1 MLTAIPPGWAAFLS
15 DAAGMVLTWND
26 DCETLFSLTAEQAI
40 NRSMSSLFD
49 PGGDDK
55 IIDNWH
61 AFPRRSTVVL
71 QNAQSVNDAAFSAV
85 LTLAPQHNPDGT
97 LHGWV
102 AAFETDPQS
111 DALESVRIGRT
122 PISTIANVLPGTF
135 YTINQDLH
143 FVLWN
148 RNLEAVTEMTP
159 DELAAV
165 NVLEM
170 FSLAQRRAI
179 EEEIRTVFETGA
191 RIQIEADY
199 ISKTGRETPLLL
211 FGAVIQCNGSDYL
224 FGMGVD
230 ISERRAREKLL
241 RVRERALHA
250 ASNGI
255 IIARCEG
262 SNNLIEYVNPAFERV
277 TGYTSD
283 EVIGLDPRFM
293 AAPGLDANERAT
305 VRKAVKE
312 RRAIN
317 VVFRNLR
324 KDGGLFWND
333 LSITP
338 VLDEKGTVTHFIG
351 VVVDVTAAKQRTANL
366 EHEVNHDA
374 LTGLANRTLMWDRL
388 EHAIQFAQRQKVLV
402 ATVLI
407 DLNKFKAINDT
418 FGHEAGDVILQVVAK
433 RLKSAVRESDTV
445 ARLSGD
451 EFVLILDNQPSLRYT
466 LRRVEFLRQGFS
478 APVQFGNVEIPL
490 GASIGVSIFPHDGRT
505 AYDLVRAAD
514 VAMYNAKATGKSE
527 VHFFSADM
535 KTTAEGKQQREL
547 KMREA
552 LDHGDLF
559 VVFQARM
566 SVKTSKIT
574 GLEALL
580 RWNHPELGVMMPLSF
595 LGEAEESGLI
605 VQVGNRV
612 LDLACTFIRELRKRG
627 HNDLPIAVNV
637 SHKEYQ
643 HQDFLAG
650 IAERLARFGI
660 PGNSLEID
668 LRERDLIRHPE
679 LGREIAFGIQ
689 ELGVLLSVDE
699 FGAGVFDLSL
709 LQQLSV
715 GHLKIAKE
723 AVHAISTDHRSGA
736 LAKTLIDIG
745 RNLGFNVIGAAVET
759 REQMDFLKAH
769 GCEEIQGNYFSEP
782 LSGDAVLQLLET
794 ASQRH

>member
-1 MLTAIPPGWAAFLS
+1 M
-15 DAAGMVLTWND
+15 
-26 DCETLFSLTAEQAI
+26 
-40 NRSMSSLFD
+40 
-49 PGGDDK
+49 
-55 IIDNWH
+55 
-61 AFPRRSTVVL
+61 
-71 QNAQSVNDAAFSAV
+71 NDAVFSAI
-85 LTLAPQHNPDGT
+85 LTPAPQHNPEGMFQ
-97 LHGWV
+97 GWV
-102 AAFETDPQS
+102 ATFEPDLDS
-111 DALESVRIGRT
+111 NALESVRIERT

-135 YTINQDLH
+135 YAINQDLH

-148 RNLEAVTEMTP
+148 SNLEVVTEMSP
-159 DELAAV
+159 DELAAI

-170 FSLAQRRAI
+170 FSSAQRPVI
-179 EEEIRTVFETGA
+179 EDKIRSVFEKGS
-191 RIQIEADY
+191 RIQIEVDY
-199 ISKTGRETPLLL
+199 ISNTGRETPLLL
-211 FGAVIQCNGSDYL
+211 FGAVIQYNGGDYL

-241 RVRERALHA
+241 LVRERALHA

-255 IIARCEG
+255 IIARCEEN
-262 SNNLIEYVNPAFERV
+262 NNLIEYVNPAFERV

-283 EVIGLDPRFM
+283 EVVGLDPRFM
-293 AAPGLDANERAT
+293 AAPGLDATERAT

-338 VLDEKGTVTHFIG
+338 VLDEKGTVTHFNGII
-351 VVVDVTAAKQRTANL
+351 VDVTAAKQRTANL

-388 EHAIQFAQRQKVLV
+388 EHTIQFAQRQKVLV

-407 DLNKFKAINDT
+407 DLNKFKAINDA
-418 FGHEAGDVILQVVAK
+418 FGHEAGDVVLQVVAK

-466 LRRVEFLRQGFS
+466 LRRVEFLRQEFS
-478 APVQFGNVEIPL
+478 APVKFGNVEIPL

-535 KTTAEGKQQREL
+535 KTTAEGRQQREL
-547 KMREA
+547 RMREA

-559 VVFQARM
+559 LVYQARM
-566 SVKTSKIT
+566 CVNGSKIT
-574 GLEALL
+574 GSEALL
-580 RWNHPELGVMMPLSF
+580 RWNHPEQGLRMPLSF
-595 LGEAEESGLI
+595 LREAEESGLI

-612 LDLACTFIRELRKRG
+612 LDLACTFIQELRKHG
-627 HNDLPIAVNV
+627 HNDLPVAVNV
-637 SHKEYQ
+637 SHEEYQ
-643 HQDFLAG
+643 HQDFVAG
-650 IAERLARFGI
+650 IAERLAKFGI
-660 PGNSLEID
+660 PANSLEIE
-668 LRERDLIRHPE
+668 LRERDLLLHPE
-679 LGREIAFGIQ
+679 LGREVAFGMR
-689 ELGVLLSVDE
+689 ELGILLSVDE
-699 FGAGVFDLSL
+699 FGAGTFDLAL

-715 GHLKIAKE
+715 SHLKIAKA
-723 AVHAISTDHRSGA
+723 AVHAISTDRRSGA
-736 LAKTLIDIG
+736 LAKALIDIG
-745 RNLGFNVIGAAVET
+745 RNMGFNVIGEAVET
-759 REQMDFLKAH
+759 QEQMDFLKIH
-769 GCEEIQGNYFSEP
+769 GCDEIQGNFFSQP
-782 LSGDAVLQLLET
+782 LTRVAVLQLLET
-794 ASQRH
+794 SHQQN